1 MRKFL
6 SILLFLLVSTNL
18 FAQQDVEM
26 ADQLRADG
34 KIWVVISVIV
44 IVFLG
49 LIVYLISLDR
59 KITKLEK
66 EIKK

>member
-34 KIWVVISVIV
+34 KIWVVIAVII

-49 LIVYLISLDR
+49 LIVYLVNLDR

>member
-18 FAQQDVEM
+18 FAQQDVAM

>member
-1 MRKFL
+1 MKKLIGVLTFFL
-6 SILLFLLVSTNL
+6 ISTNL

-34 KIWVVISVIV
+34 KIWVVITVITV
-44 IVFLG
+44 VFLG
-49 LIVYLISLDR
+49 IITYLINLDR

-66 EIKK
+66 ELKK